1 MGANELSTLD
11 RTTLRVWRV
20 TNLVGWGAAA
30 AITFILVIAGFIVLW
45 EAAGWGEVRA
55 WIGIP
60 LSIVQLGI
68 AAAVA
73 GLVGGGH
80 LYRAPGI
87 ITFVA
92 VWLVSML
99 FLLASLVANDISF
112 LLIGGAIASAEA
124 GAAALVARWRWRRR
138 PRALRA

>member
-20 TNLVGWGAAA
+20 TNLLGWGAAA
-30 AITFILVIAGFIVLW
+30 AITFILVMAGFIVLW
-45 EAAGWGEVRA
+45 QAADVGEVRG

-60 LSIVQLGI
+60 LLIVQLGI
-68 AAAVA
+68 AAAAA

-87 ITFVA
+87 VTFVG
-92 VWLVSML
+92 VWLVSMF
-99 FLLASLVANDISF
+99 FLLAGMVGNDISF
-112 LLIGGAIASAEA
+112 LLIGGAIASAVA